1 MAPYPKGEHKTYGCR
16 EVPRIIDLS
25 NIPTS
30 PAPIHM
36 HIPGREYAGIQ
47 HRQLEETWHQRL
59 QNIGSLIP
67 KISLW
72 KQHNIFEDALQ
83 GPGPQL
89 TLQCYSRSGENHVVL
104 KPHENLRPPSFTPA
118 MSTYRE
124 KPECPKR
131 FFVPEELELGLTE
144 KILVLTTIL

>member
-1 MAPYPKGEHKTYGCR
+1 MGKTYY
-16 EVPRIIDLS
+16 L
-25 NIPTS
+25 
-30 PAPIHM
+30 
-36 HIPGREYAGIQ
+36 
-47 HRQLEETWHQRL
+47 
-59 QNIGSLIP
+59 
-67 KISLW
+67 
-72 KQHNIFEDALQ
+72 FEDALQ

-144 KILVLTTIL
+144 KILVFTTIL